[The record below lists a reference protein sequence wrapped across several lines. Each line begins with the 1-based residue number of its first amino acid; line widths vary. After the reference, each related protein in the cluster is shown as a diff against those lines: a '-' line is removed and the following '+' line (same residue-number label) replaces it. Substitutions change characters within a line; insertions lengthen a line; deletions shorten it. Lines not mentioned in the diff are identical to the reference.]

1 MKERQIVMQKNPVV
15 RTGKWAVNLTK
26 NKLTASLMLLVQG
39 ILFIAAPQGNMSGTV
54 QIAAGV
60 VIAACAVNILLHLMQ
75 KNKGFIN
82 YLLTVINALFIAAA
96 VFCLVSPQTIE
107 PYVRVIVGAITAL
120 TGLVNLVETLKIEKR
135 KTWQKA
141 IGVIAAIVMIGLG
154 VTMMI
159 ASAAEVELVQQSTGG
174 FLILS
179 ALLNIWYA
187 IRLKHASK

>member
-26 NKLTASLMLLVQG
+26 NKLIASLMLLVQG

-96 VFCLVSPQTIE
+96 VFCLVSYQTIE

-120 TGLVNLVETLKIEKR
+120 TGLINLVETLKIEKR

>member
-26 NKLTASLMLLVQG
+26 NKLIASLMLLVQG

-141 IGVIAAIVMIGLG
+141 IGVIAAIVMLGLG

>member
-26 NKLTASLMLLVQG
+26 NKLIASLMLLVQG

-60 VIAACAVNILLHLMQ
+60 VIAASAVNILLHLIQ

-141 IGVIAAIVMIGLG
+141 IGVIAAIVMLGLG

>member
-26 NKLTASLMLLVQG
+26 NKLIASLMLLVQG

-120 TGLVNLVETLKIEKR
+120 TGLINLAETLKIEKR